1 MEFIR
6 LLFRSDADRIEYQ
19 LFKSHDLLPRARSQ
33 AERLLTT
40 LYDSVVPSKDGL
52 KAVDLGAPFLTEPLF
67 APYGIQGLGLLVR
80 EILVIGR
87 ISALGIHVLKPR
99 SKKPHAP
106 ISAIACP
113 KREHSR
119 IGIANRS
126 SLVANNR
133 MPRRFC
139 RIDRKSVV

>member
-33 AERLLTT
+33 AEGLLTT

-52 KAVDLGAPFLTEPLF
+52 KAVDLGAPFLTEPLL

-87 ISALGIHVLKPR
+87 ISALGIHALKPR
-99 SKKPHAP
+99 SKKPHAT
-106 ISAIACP
+106 ISAIA
-113 KREHSR
+113 RSEEHTSELQ
-119 IGIANRS
+119 
-126 SLVANNR
+126 SLMSISYAV
-133 MPRRFC
+133 F
-139 RIDRKSVV
+139 